1 MIAPGSSTEDVT
13 IDGIRLSVF
22 RHRPIGRSRG
32 LLMLFHGNSANA
44 EALRDFAIPLSEH
57 CGVSIAAPLFDKE
70 RFPPHVYQRA
80 NITDRRQHPRS
91 EKRWTTRLI
100 EPLLHLLRP
109 AGDTPYWLWGF
120 SAGAQFLSRVAA
132 FQDLVSAP
140 QRIVIVSPSS
150 HVLPITGRFPTGEAA
165 PYGLG
170 GIFPKGIEQA
180 RQIRY
185 LERPITLCVG
195 LEDREVT
202 DPTLARSRAA
212 QRQGP
217 DRLSRA
223 TKTYNLGAMTALR
236 LRCGFNWEI
245 KIVPGVDH
253 SAQAMLDPL
262 RAMQIIDLP
271 EPEEAPSRNRLHRAT
286 QDQHATDQER
296 LLDRIIRP
304 VFRALPQS

>member
-1 MIAPGSSTEDVT
+1 
-13 IDGIRLSVF
+13 
-22 RHRPIGRSRG
+22 
-32 LLMLFHGNSANA
+32 MLFHGNSANA
-44 EALRDFAIPLSEH
+44 AALRDFAIPLSEL
-57 CGVSIAAPLFDKE
+57 CGLTIAAPLFDKD
-70 RFPPHVYQRA
+70 RFPPTVYQRA
-80 NITDRRQHPRS
+80 NITDKRHHPRP
-91 EKRWTTRLI
+91 EKRWTTRLV

-109 AGDTPYWLWGF
+109 TDTTPYWLWGF

-150 HVLPITGRFPTGEAA
+150 HVLPITGRFPAGEAA

-170 GIFPKGIEQA
+170 SIFPKGIEQA

-195 LEDREVT
+195 LDDREVT
-202 DPTLARSRAA
+202 DPSLTRSAAA

-236 LRCGFNWEI
+236 LRCAFNWQI

-253 SAQAMLDPL
+253 SAQAMLDPS
-262 RAMQIIDLP
+262 RAIQIIDLP
-271 EPEEAPSRNRLHRAT
+271 EPDDASSDNRLHRAGQNQASAD
-286 QDQHATDQER
+286 QDR
-296 LLDRIIRP
+296 FSDRISRP
-304 VFRALPQS
+304 GFRSRPQS